1 MNRFLTT
8 TAMIALAL
16 AGASVSAR
24 AADVKEVQML
34 HWWTSG
40 GEAAALNVLKQDL
53 SKEGFAWKD
62 VPVAGGGGDAAM
74 TALKAMVAA
83 GTYPTASQMLGYTVL
98 DYAQAGVMGDLTET
112 AKKEGWDKSVP
123 AALQKFSVYDGKWV
137 AAPVNVHS
145 VNWLWI
151 NKAVMDKIGGTQPK
165 TFDELIALLDK
176 AKAAGVIPLALGGQ
190 NWQEATMFDSIV
202 LSTGGPEF
210 YKKAFNDLDEESLK
224 SDTMKKSFDNLATII
239 KYVDPNFSG
248 RDWNLATAMVIKG
261 DALVQVMG
269 DWAKGEF
276 VAAKK
281 TPDTDFLCYRFP
293 GTDGSVVYNSDMF
306 GMFNV
311 PDDRKAAQ
319 VALATATLSKSF
331 QSAFNVVKGSVPART
346 DVPDTD
352 FDACGKK
359 GIADLKAANE
369 GGTLFGSLAQG
380 YGAPPAI
387 ANAYKDVVSKFVHG
401 QIKTSDEAVKQLVQA
416 IDDAR

>member
-1 MNRFLTT
+1 MRKFLMT
-8 TAMIALAL
+8 TALVTMSV
-16 AGASVSAR
+16 AGLGAAK

-40 GEAAALNVLKQDL
+40 GEAAALNVLKEDL

-112 AKKEGWDKSVP
+112 AKAEGWDKAVP

-151 NKAVMDKIGGTQPK
+151 NKGVMDKIGGTEPK
-165 TFDELIALLDK
+165 TFDDLIALLDK
-176 AKAAGVIPLALGGQ
+176 AKAAGVTPLALGGQ

-210 YKKAFNDLDEESLK
+210 YKKAMNDLDEEALK
-224 SDTMKKSFDNLATII
+224 SDTMKKSFDNLQKIVQ
-239 KYVDPNFSG
+239 YVDPNFSG

-293 GTDGSVVYNSDMF
+293 GTDGSVIYNSDMF

-319 VALATATLSKSF
+319 VALAKATLSKSF

-359 GIADLKAANE
+359 GIADLKKANE

-380 YGAPPAI
+380 YGAPPAV

-401 QIKTSDEAVKQLVQA
+401 QIKTSDQAVEELVKA
-416 IDDAR
+416 IDDAK

>member
-1 MNRFLTT
+1 M
-8 TAMIALAL
+8 
-16 AGASVSAR
+16 
-24 AADVKEVQML
+24 
-34 HWWTSG
+34 
-40 GEAAALNVLKQDL
+40 

-98 DYAQAGVMGDLTET
+98 DYAAGRRHGRSDRDRE
-112 AKKEGWDKSVP
+112 KEGWDKSVP

-151 NKAVMDKIGGTQPK
+151 NKAVMDKIGGTEPK

-224 SDTMKKSFDNLATII
+224 SDTMKKSFDNLAKII
-239 KYVDPNFSG
+239 EYVDPNFSG

-281 TPDTDFLCYRFP
+281 TPGHRLLLLPLP
-293 GTDGSVVYNSDMF
+293 GH
-306 GMFNV
+306 
-311 PDDRKAAQ
+311 RRQ
-319 VALATATLSKSF
+319 
-331 QSAFNVVKGSVPART
+331 R
-346 DVPDTD
+346 
-352 FDACGKK
+352 
-359 GIADLKAANE
+359 DLQLRHVRHVQRSGRPQGRP
-369 GGTLFGSLAQG
+369 GGAGNRHAVEELPVGLQRRQGFGSGPYRRSGYRLRRLRQEGHRRPEGSQRRRHAVRLAGPGLRRTAGSRQRLQG
-380 YGAPPAI
+380 RRLEVRPRPDHDLRPGR
-387 ANAYKDVVSKFVHG
+387 
-401 QIKTSDEAVKQLVQA
+401 QA
-416 IDDAR
+416 ARQGDRRRQVRPL